1 MGDQIPTLGLEQPV
15 PGPEDLEIRGQKR
28 LVSKHGQFYVNLDK
42 ISFLEKLRKYI
53 GDGFTT
59 FLDIKWRWTLLTFCM
74 GYLLTWISFA
84 CYYFAFGHVHG
95 DIVDEGHP
103 GNFTP
108 CVANVHS
115 FTTAVLFSVE
125 SQHTIGYGYRAVTD
139 ECPHIIMAVFFQ
151 FIIGLGVQCLIA
163 GLVFAKLQRAKKRSE
178 TVLFSSL
185 ACVCY
190 FNGKLR
196 LSIRVGNLRPSHL
209 LEVTAMG
216 MLVKKK
222 TTDEGDEIP
231 FHQEFL
237 DFRSESD
244 GDNINLLWPAVLY
257 HTVDENSPLKNV
269 SSRAVLARYS
279 ELVVVLEGVVD
290 STSRTFQART
300 SYLPA
305 EILYGYR
312 FKSISPRLRYDGLY
326 QISYFDFNAIA
337 PAHVRREVDRDLS
350 RQLALESRSSQTRNR
365 LSSASA
371 RLEKM
376 AVVDQSDDLLEEQVS
391 FDRSDST
398 SESGFT
404 SSGGRHD
411 FENGLAVGR
420 MDLRSVAA
428 GNTDPNNQD
437 PSGRDCVRDTTL

>member
-1 MGDQIPTLGLEQPV
+1 MAEAADGKKKKFQCLSNRLCSSTKTK
-15 PGPEDLEIRGQKR
+15 RNHKR

-42 ISFLEKLRKYI
+42 ISLLEKMRKYT
-53 GDGFTT
+53 GDGVTT
-59 FLDIKWRWTLLTFCM
+59 FLDIQWRWALLIFCM

-139 ECPHIIMAVFFQ
+139 ECPHIITAVFFQ

-231 FHQEFL
+231 FHQQFL

-257 HTVDENSPLKNV
+257 HTIDENSPLKNV

-300 SYLPA
+300 SYLPE

-312 FKSISPRLRYDGLY
+312 FKCIAPLVKHDGLFR
-326 QISYFDFNAIA
+326 ISYMDFNVVIQQ
-337 PAHVRREVDRDLS
+337 HFLRQVSGDR
-350 RQLALESRSSQTRNR
+350 QGPPILESRGCQTEDSDR
-365 LSSASA
+365 
-371 RLEKM
+371 EE
-376 AVVDQSDDLLEEQVS
+376 DIDDLRRQI
-391 FDRSDST
+391 T
-398 SESGFT
+398 ASGFL
-404 SSGGRHD
+404 SC
-411 FENGLAVGR
+411 
-420 MDLRSVAA
+420 DLRRSVSVDSLPEGITAELL
-428 GNTDPNNQD
+428 GMRGDEVRSLNQTATE
-437 PSGRDCVRDTTL
+437 DTQT